1 MSETAK
7 HIAIVTGA
15 SSGLGLEFVRQ
26 LDVRSSVT
34 DADAGV
40 HHIDEFWLVARNTAK
55 LEEVARDLSTP
66 ARAVSADLSKQEDI
80 DCIEADLGK
89 ANGVVTYLVNCAGF
103 GRLGSWKDIANDDA
117 AAMIDLDARAVVA
130 LTRAC
135 LPHMER
141 GSRIIEV
148 ASAAAFCPLPYLNV
162 YAASKAFVLRYT
174 RALRW
179 ELHGSGITVTAL
191 CPTWVKTGFEK
202 VARTSGGGHDVG
214 HLLDEQTPQ
223 EVVRRALCANK
234 AHFAVACAS
243 PQSAALRLI
252 GKVVPSCITMAGWD
266 VLRRL

>member
-1 MSETAK
+1 MPMLACITSTNSGWWR
-7 HIAIVTGA
+7 AI
-15 SSGLGLEFVRQ
+15 LP
-26 LDVRSSVT
+26 
-34 DADAGV
+34 
-40 HHIDEFWLVARNTAK
+40 K

-80 DCIEADLGK
+80 DRIEADLGK

-162 YAASKAFVLRYT
+162 YAASKAFVLR
-174 RALRW
+174 AAPA
-179 ELHGSGITVTAL
+179 HCAGSCTA
-191 CPTWVKTGFEK
+191 
-202 VARTSGGGHDVG
+202 A
-214 HLLDEQTPQ
+214 
-223 EVVRRALCANK
+223 
-234 AHFAVACAS
+234 AS
-243 PQSAALRLI
+243 P
-252 GKVVPSCITMAGWD
+252 
-266 VLRRL
+266 

>member
-1 MSETAK
+1 MGQRANSMDETAK

-55 LEEVARDLSTP
+55 LEEIAADLLTP

-80 DCIEADLGK
+80 DRIEADLSK

-103 GRLGSWKDIANDDA
+103 GRFGAWKDIANDDA
-117 AAMIDLDARAVVA
+117 ASMIDLDARAVVA

-135 LPHMER
+135 LPHMKR
-141 GSRIIEV
+141 G
-148 ASAAAFCPLPYLNV
+148 
-162 YAASKAFVLRYT
+162 SKAFVLRYT

-179 ELHGSGITVTAL
+179 ELHGSGITATAL
-191 CPTWVKTGFEK
+191 CPTWVKTGFEAQ
-202 VARTSGGGHDVG
+202 ARKSGDARAVN
-214 HLLDEQTPQ
+214 HLLFAQKAST
-223 EVVRRALCANK
+223 VVSRALFMNRMHA
-234 AHFAVACAS
+234 AVACCS
-243 PQSAALRLI
+243 IPSFCLRII
-252 GKVVPSCITMAGWD
+252 GKIVPNCITMWGWN
-266 VLRRL
+266 LIRRL